1 MKTFEI
7 SRGAPASTT
16 FRKLTEL
23 FPDLNRNTDFEIVR
37 GSGTNSLAP
46 FATQPNRCSARDLNA
61 IRGQGCLYLRLTAS
75 QRNTST
81 TTSTTTITTTT
92 ITQQSS
98 SRGQQRSTNMTS
110 TPTNPGRLWRQQLN
124 DGLLTGTSSDEELAA
139 SVAGIEDQLSAN
151 EDMSSN
157 GAANMGSG
165 GGGTDAV
172 TGGTGGDDGVDDA
185 SVDEIRDNSAGV
197 TDNNDVAGDNSD
209 QTEGA
214 IHVTGEDSGTDAVGV
229 ANGSVNESGNNGA
242 GSMVNNN
249 VAGVNSDEAD
259 VVIDDGDNGDGSGAL
274 DTESDDDVVRINDAD
289 VVGHDDGPS
298 NNADTGN
305 DLSGDSVDAND
316 SFGAGG
322 SAGANDGDMHAL
334 DSGSDEDDI
343 HVVQVKKVE
352 NNSTG

>member
-1 MKTFEI
+1 M
-7 SRGAPASTT
+7 
-16 FRKLTEL
+16 
-23 FPDLNRNTDFEIVR
+23 
-37 GSGTNSLAP
+37 
-46 FATQPNRCSARDLNA
+46 
-61 IRGQGCLYLRLTAS
+61 
-75 QRNTST
+75 
-81 TTSTTTITTTT
+81 
-92 ITQQSS
+92 QQSKLFS
-98 SRGQQRSTNMTS
+98 VRSIHVEKKKIAFMS
-110 TPTNPGRLWRQQLN
+110 KCQEHALKKF
-124 DGLLTGTSSDEELAA
+124 LLIMIMLIMFAA
-139 SVAGIEDQLSAN
+139 MLFLKFLFLFCISDQLSAN

-214 IHVTGEDSGTDAVGV
+214 IHVTGEDSGTDAVSV

-274 DTESDDDVVRINDAD
+274 DTESDDDVV
-289 VVGHDDGPS
+289 GYDDGPS

-316 SFGAGG
+316 SFG
-322 SAGANDGDMHAL
+322 AGANDGDMHAL

>member
-1 MKTFEI
+1 
-7 SRGAPASTT
+7 
-16 FRKLTEL
+16 
-23 FPDLNRNTDFEIVR
+23 
-37 GSGTNSLAP
+37 
-46 FATQPNRCSARDLNA
+46 
-61 IRGQGCLYLRLTAS
+61 
-75 QRNTST
+75 
-81 TTSTTTITTTT
+81 
-92 ITQQSS
+92 
-98 SRGQQRSTNMTS
+98 
-110 TPTNPGRLWRQQLN
+110 
-124 DGLLTGTSSDEELAA
+124 
-139 SVAGIEDQLSAN
+139 
-151 EDMSSN
+151 MSSN

-172 TGGTGGDDGVDDA
+172 TGGDDGVDDA

-209 QTEGA
+209 QTEEG

-274 DTESDDDVVRINDAD
+274 DTESDDVVRINDAD

-298 NNADTGN
+298 NKADTGN

>member
-1 MKTFEI
+1 MSKCQEHALKKFLLIMIMLIMFAAMLFLKFLFLFCI
-7 SRGAPASTT
+7 S
-16 FRKLTEL
+16 
-23 FPDLNRNTDFEIVR
+23 
-37 GSGTNSLAP
+37 
-46 FATQPNRCSARDLNA
+46 
-61 IRGQGCLYLRLTAS
+61 
-75 QRNTST
+75 
-81 TTSTTTITTTT
+81 
-92 ITQQSS
+92 
-98 SRGQQRSTNMTS
+98 
-110 TPTNPGRLWRQQLN
+110 
-124 DGLLTGTSSDEELAA
+124 
-139 SVAGIEDQLSAN
+139 DQLSAS

-274 DTESDDDVVRINDAD
+274 DTESDDDVV
-289 VVGHDDGPS
+289 GYDDGPS

-316 SFGAGG
+316 SFG
-322 SAGANDGDMHAL
+322 AGANDGDMHAL

>member
-1 MKTFEI
+1 M
-7 SRGAPASTT
+7 
-16 FRKLTEL
+16 
-23 FPDLNRNTDFEIVR
+23 
-37 GSGTNSLAP
+37 
-46 FATQPNRCSARDLNA
+46 
-61 IRGQGCLYLRLTAS
+61 
-75 QRNTST
+75 
-81 TTSTTTITTTT
+81 
-92 ITQQSS
+92 QQSKLFS
-98 SRGQQRSTNMTS
+98 VRSIHVEKKKIAFMS
-110 TPTNPGRLWRQQLN
+110 KCQEHALKKF
-124 DGLLTGTSSDEELAA
+124 LLIKIMLIMFAA
-139 SVAGIEDQLSAN
+139 MLFLKFLFLFCISDQLSAS

-209 QTEGA
+209 QTEEG

>member
-1 MKTFEI
+1 MKQCKLFSVRSIHVEKKKIAFMSKCQEHALKKFLLIMIMLIMFAAMLFLKFLFLFCI
-7 SRGAPASTT
+7 S
-16 FRKLTEL
+16 
-23 FPDLNRNTDFEIVR
+23 
-37 GSGTNSLAP
+37 
-46 FATQPNRCSARDLNA
+46 
-61 IRGQGCLYLRLTAS
+61 
-75 QRNTST
+75 
-81 TTSTTTITTTT
+81 
-92 ITQQSS
+92 
-98 SRGQQRSTNMTS
+98 
-110 TPTNPGRLWRQQLN
+110 
-124 DGLLTGTSSDEELAA
+124 
-139 SVAGIEDQLSAN
+139 DQLSAS

-172 TGGTGGDDGVDDA
+172 TGGDDGVDDA

-197 TDNNDVAGDNSD
+197 TDNNDVARDNSD

-229 ANGSVNESGNNGA
+229 ASGSVNESGNNGA

-322 SAGANDGDMHAL
+322 SAGANDGDMYAL

>member
-1 MKTFEI
+1 MSKCQEHALKKFLLIKIMLIMFAAMLFLKFLFLFCI
-7 SRGAPASTT
+7 S
-16 FRKLTEL
+16 
-23 FPDLNRNTDFEIVR
+23 
-37 GSGTNSLAP
+37 
-46 FATQPNRCSARDLNA
+46 
-61 IRGQGCLYLRLTAS
+61 
-75 QRNTST
+75 
-81 TTSTTTITTTT
+81 
-92 ITQQSS
+92 
-98 SRGQQRSTNMTS
+98 
-110 TPTNPGRLWRQQLN
+110 
-124 DGLLTGTSSDEELAA
+124 
-139 SVAGIEDQLSAN
+139 DQLSAS

-249 VAGVNSDEAD
+249 VAGVISDEAD
-259 VVIDDGDNGDGSGAL
+259 VVIDDGHNGDGSGAL